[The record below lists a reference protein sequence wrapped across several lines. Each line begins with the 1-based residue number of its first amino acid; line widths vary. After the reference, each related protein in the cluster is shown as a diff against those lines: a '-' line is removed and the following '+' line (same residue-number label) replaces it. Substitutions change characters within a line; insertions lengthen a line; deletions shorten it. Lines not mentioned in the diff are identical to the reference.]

1 MNIGEGL
8 GLTEVNMLTI
18 STCLAWSACFDFNPN
33 SPLHPITNLKEI
45 ISKTYNIPIDKIA
58 LAKAGLAGSYPPL
71 LNAANVQHSCYWI
84 NDSCKQLS
92 DSPLS
97 VYNDSATIIVRDTRE
112 NFKELSGVERAE
124 LQRSEAIR
132 IGNVKKTYESQN
144 RYMRVERDIVIR
156 DESQIQ
162 S

>member
-1 MNIGEGL
+1 M
-8 GLTEVNMLTI
+8 
-18 STCLAWSACFDFNPN
+18 
-33 SPLHPITNLKEI
+33 
-45 ISKTYNIPIDKIA
+45 
-58 LAKAGLAGSYPPL
+58 
-71 LNAANVQHSCYWI
+71 
-84 NDSCKQLS
+84 
-92 DSPLS
+92 S